1 MYVRRLD
8 LANFRNFDQLHIE
21 FPKGINMII
30 GPNASGKTNMI
41 EAIYYLTMAR
51 SFKKANDENLIKF
64 DTNLAQIRLNYE
76 KDNIS
81 NLLEVD
87 INKKGKLV
95 KYNSQK
101 QTSVAKIIGNLV
113 SVVYSPIS
121 VNLFRSEPQERR
133 KFIDSS
139 LCLLSL
145 DYMSNL
151 AEFKKILKERN
162 NSLYMEDEIVI
173 NILTKRLIDIS
184 YNIYVKR
191 NKFIQLLNKEISDIY
206 YKLFDTTSKLSLEY
220 VTNLSK
226 IVTKEEFIKD
236 MEDKFNS
243 IKSEERK
250 KKTTLIG
257 PQRDDLIA
265 YLDSKEV
272 YSYSSQGQ
280 NRLVVLAL
288 YLSLAN
294 ILKQQYK
301 SEPILLLDDVLSDLD
316 IKRKQLLIEFL
327 KQKEQVFITTTD
339 NEFVQDGI
347 NAIYIEELLNKG
359 V

>member
-1 MYVRRLD
+1 MYVSKLD
-8 LANFRNFDQLHIE
+8 LANFRNFSELHIQ
-21 FPKGINMII
+21 FPKGINMIV
-30 GPNASGKTNMI
+30 GPNAIGKTNLI

-51 SFKKANDENLIKF
+51 SFKKASDENLIKF
-64 DTNLAQIRLNYE
+64 DTNLAQIRLSYQKEDTN
-76 KDNIS
+76 

-87 INKKGKLV
+87 ITKKGKLV

-121 VNLFRSEPQERR
+121 VNLFRNEPQERR

-145 DYMSNL
+145 DYMNKL
-151 AEFKKILKERN
+151 TEYKKILKERN

-173 NILTKRLIDIS
+173 SILTKRLIDIS
-184 YNIYVKR
+184 YSIYVKR

-206 YKLFDTTSKLSLEY
+206 YRLFDTTSKLTLEY

-226 IVTKEEFIKD
+226 IETKEEFIKD

-257 PQRDDLIA
+257 PQRDDLVA

-288 YLSLAN
+288 YLSLSN
-294 ILKQQYK
+294 ILKKQYN
-301 SEPILLLDDVLSDLD
+301 SEPVLLLDDVLSDLD
-316 IKRKQLLIEFL
+316 TKRKQLLIDFL
-327 KQKEQVFITTTD
+327 KQKEQVFITTTET
-339 NEFVQDGI
+339 EFCKEGI
-347 NAIYIEELLNKG
+347 NTIYIEELLNKG

>member
-121 VNLFRSEPQERR
+121 VNLFRNEPQERR

-206 YKLFDTTSKLSLEY
+206 YKLFDTTSKLTLEY

-236 MEDKFNS
+236 MEDKFDS

>member
-206 YKLFDTTSKLSLEY
+206 YKLFDTTSKLTLEY

-236 MEDKFNS
+236 MEDKFDS

>member
-145 DYMSNL
+145 DYMSDL

-206 YKLFDTTSKLSLEY
+206 YKLFDTTSKLTLEY

-236 MEDKFNS
+236 MEDKFDS

>member
-206 YKLFDTTSKLSLEY
+206 YKLFDTTSKLTLEY